1 MRFSGVRFNNSQEYE
16 RFLSIIEGMMSR
28 ELINDEGLLFDLLV
42 LLVEEYERKH
52 YPIARTSPTATLESL
67 LDEFEIDRQC
77 LIDIFGDRDRVESV
91 MLGKQAIA
99 LPQAESL
106 AEFFNRLSPKL
117 ELSARDFLL

>member
-52 YPIARTSPTATLESL
+52 YPIARTNPTATLESL
-67 LDEFEIDRQC
+67 LHEFDREC

-99 LPQAESL
+99 PSQAESL
-106 AEFFNRLSPKL
+106 AEFFNRLSAKL
-117 ELSARDFLL
+117 ALSARDFLL